1 MLNQPLM
8 MGIDSYFEDHWTYFR
23 KDLRARDDEGWTDME
38 LVGVDDSGEFSSV
51 KVSVTSLVTHFI

>member
-1 MLNQPLM
+1 M

-51 KVSVTSLVTHFI
+51 KLSVTSLVTHYL